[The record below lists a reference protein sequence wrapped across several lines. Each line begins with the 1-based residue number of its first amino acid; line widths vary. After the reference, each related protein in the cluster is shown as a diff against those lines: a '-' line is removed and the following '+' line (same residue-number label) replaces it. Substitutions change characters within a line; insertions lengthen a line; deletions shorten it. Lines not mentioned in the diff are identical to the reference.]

1 MPIFISHNH
10 LWLKIKAVGKTR
22 HCYTFL
28 PTVLSFDGKPRLAVY
43 SFGPPVLAMYPQ
55 KKILPIT
62 PHENVIILAKVKVYV
77 KRKNAY
83 FPRTK
88 KQYFRINIDKFLR
101 CDMI

>member
-1 MPIFISHNH
+1 M
-10 LWLKIKAVGKTR
+10 
-22 HCYTFL
+22 

-62 PHENVIILAKVKVYV
+62 PRENVIILSKVKVYV

-88 KQYFRINIDKFLR
+88 KQYFRINIDKFFAL
-101 CDMI
+101 